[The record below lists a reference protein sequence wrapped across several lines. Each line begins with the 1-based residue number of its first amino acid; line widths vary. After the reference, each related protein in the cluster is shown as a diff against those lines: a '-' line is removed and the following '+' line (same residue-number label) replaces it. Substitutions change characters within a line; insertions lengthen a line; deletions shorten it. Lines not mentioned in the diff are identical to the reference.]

1 MRCIFNTH
9 HFKNT
14 KSNLNFETIYSN
26 AFMHLK
32 PQLVTNGKKLGK
44 YFPHAC
50 KDKLPPVLTDY
61 SHCTFTKNNQIV
73 VQIIQNQLIIAST
86 HLCGENLFLMFTLI
100 WSQIW
105 KWDKYTHTVPI
116 PTCSSLIKARGL
128 NLDSSPTQPTFNW
141 LLTCIFLF
149 SRLTDKRS

>member
-26 AFMHLK
+26 AFMHLN

-61 SHCTFTKNNQIV
+61 SHCTFTKNNRIV
-73 VQIIQNQLIIAST
+73 VQIIRNQPIIAST
-86 HLCGENLFLMFTLI
+86 HLCGENLFPMFILI

-105 KWDKYTHTVPI
+105 KWDKYTHTVKKPI
-116 PTCSSLIKARGL
+116 FCCWSKPVTWS
-128 NLDSSPTQPTFNW
+128 LDSSATRTTSHW
-141 LLTCIFLF
+141 LQLT
-149 SRLTDKRS
+149 